1 MLYLPIYAILLAKS
15 HLNAWRGQASIEKE
29 EVEKGERED
38 DGASI
43 IQKLKET
50 FFSGIK
56 IIQ

>member
-1 MLYLPIYAILLAKS
+1 MQSSLVKS
-15 HLNAWRGQASIEKE
+15 NLNAWRGQASIEKE

-50 FFSGIK
+50 FFSGIT
-56 IIQ
+56 IIH